1 MKKNLSHNSFLSLK
15 MILGFL
21 MNKYNKFFL
30 VFSLFVFLSLSSTQ
44 THALPVIEN
53 GFKQFIDENGDSAV
67 IIDIRWPEVYN
78 DYHIKGAYLIN
89 SGGTDEVKRDATDSI
104 LATEGVTEIKSTPIG
119 LYCNCGDGH
128 EASRINAYLE
138 GKGFD
143 NIVWLSHSISEWK
156 DFTYLVSGS
165 TREGDGQ
172 LTQAPSYSSS
182 GGFFLDPILIAV
194 IGLGVVTIIG
204 IYFFFQ
210 SKSSSQDFTQS
221 AIKNADRKKA
231 KELDNLSKLLEN
243 RKSPIKET
251 QKKNVRR
258 R

>member
-1 MKKNLSHNSFLSLK
+1 MKK
-15 MILGFL
+15 
-21 MNKYNKFFL
+21 YNNFFL
-30 VFSLFVFLSLSSTQ
+30 VLSLFAFLSLSSTQ
-44 THALPVIEN
+44 TLATPVIEH

-78 DYHIKGAYLIN
+78 EAHIKGAYLIN
-89 SGGTDEVKRDATDSI
+89 YGGTDEVKRDATDSI

-119 LYCNCGDGH
+119 LYCNCGNGH

-138 GKGFD
+138 GKGFT
-143 NIVWLSHSISEWK
+143 NTVWLSHTFSQWN
-156 DFTYLVSGS
+156 DYTYLVSGN
-165 TREGDGQ
+165 TPEGDGP
-172 LTQAPSYSSS
+172 LTQAPSYPSS
-182 GGFFLDPILIAV
+182 GGFFLDPLLIAV

-204 IYFFFQ
+204 IYFYFQ
-210 SKSSSQDFTQS
+210 SKSSSQVITQS
-221 AIKNADRKKA
+221 AIKNAERKKA

-251 QKKNVRR
+251 QKKSVRR